1 MNHQSRHRAAR
12 RAEMYTIIDGAFCDV
27 ERAFKRGESIVV
39 DVGYGITEVQELYVV
54 INGRKRKIEVEELE
68 ELEKL
73 SES

>member
-1 MNHQSRHRAAR
+1 
-12 RAEMYTIIDGAFCDV
+12 MYAIIDGAFCDV
-27 ERAFKRGESIVV
+27 EIAFRIGESIVV